1 LQALVLLAAVLF
13 TVPAAIAD
21 YDAGLAYWK
30 QGKYAESAKEWEA
43 VVANAPDYAFGWFM
57 LGNCYL
63 KLDKY
68 GDAIKPF
75 RKAVELDP
83 GKFRHHQGLAQAL
96 FKQRKYGEVIEVL
109 DKAENVAQ
117 APKEKKLLYKMRGL
131 ALAQTKDYQR
141 ARRDLQQANPGQDH
155 SVASS
160 LAQACF
166 RLDDYTCL
174 RDAAEK
180 ALSMKSDDETSLR
193 LLVRGSLEQARR
205 AGDKTKKKSLYSY
218 AAQKAQ
224 KLVAI
229 AGDKPAARE
238 LHAAALL
245 GAGNYSQAIAQSQ
258 KVLDS
263 EPNNCSAMAN
273 VATAY
278 QEQENWSK
286 VIEWAEKTIGCDEQ
300 SEVAYAKLALGHNKL
315 AKSLPEKSFDQR
327 KEHFQAAMDAAK
339 KSLQIKNSS
348 FAKEMQQIAREGQKA
363 NEHNRQVHL
372 DEQRVAQE
380 RAKQRQEELERK
392 KKLEEWQARTGQG
405 GKKDDE
411 SSENKG
417 KKDDGSE

>member
-1 LQALVLLAAVLF
+1 
-13 TVPAAIAD
+13 
-21 YDAGLAYWK
+21 
-30 QGKYAESAKEWEA
+30 
-43 VVANAPDYAFGWFM
+43 M

-75 RKAVELDP
+75 RKAVEIDP

-180 ALSMKSDDETSLR
+180 AVALKSDDETSLR

-205 AGDKTKKKSLYSY
+205 TGDKSKKKSLYGY

-224 KLVAI
+224 KLVPI

-245 GAGNYSQAIAQSQ
+245 GAGSYSQAIAESQ
-258 KVLDS
+258 KVLQS
-263 EPNNCSAMAN
+263 EPSNCSAMLN

-286 VIEWAEKTIGCDEQ
+286 VIEWAGKTVKCDKQ
-300 SEVAYAKLALGHNKL
+300 AEVGYAKLALGHNKL
-315 AKSLPEKSFDQR
+315 AKSLPEKSFDER
-327 KEHFQAAMDAAK
+327 KGHFEAAMDAAQ
-339 KSLQIKNSS
+339 KSLQIKSSS

-372 DEQRVAQE
+372 DELRVKRE
-380 RAKQRQEELERK
+380 REKQAEELAKQQEKIKEY
-392 KKLEEWQARTGQG
+392 QARTGTG
-405 GKKDDE
+405 EGTKKDD
-411 SSENKG
+411 SSEE
-417 KKDDGSE
+417 KKKKEDGSEGDG